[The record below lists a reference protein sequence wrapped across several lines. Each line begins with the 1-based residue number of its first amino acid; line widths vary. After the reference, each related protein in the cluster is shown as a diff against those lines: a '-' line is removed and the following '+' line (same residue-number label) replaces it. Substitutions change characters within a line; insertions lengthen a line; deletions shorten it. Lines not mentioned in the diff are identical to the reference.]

1 MFINRPL
8 RCWNSCKLKNVRYFS
23 LLLLFDWTLICPIGL
38 IGSDHLNNWHHKI
51 LKSNYKMKIL
61 KTFSVGQFCMKLPGL
76 NTYQQM
82 TLMLTWVLAIIRKEG
97 GSNGIQHE
105 CLFSF
110 LYVCIITTWKIYYLW
125 HVIHNL
131 FKPTIYKAKAYW
143 FFCSLFIKLKNVQ
156 LNMYVLHKSR

>member
-1 MFINRPL
+1 
-8 RCWNSCKLKNVRYFS
+8 
-23 LLLLFDWTLICPIGL
+23 
-38 IGSDHLNNWHHKI
+38 
-51 LKSNYKMKIL
+51 
-61 KTFSVGQFCMKLPGL
+61 
-76 NTYQQM
+76 
-82 TLMLTWVLAIIRKEG
+82 MLTWVLAIIRKEG

-156 LNMYVLHKSR
+156 LNMYILHKSKKRYIEFTWNDLSYLFIFVLTFVNWYLKICEVEHYSQISFKGWKYNQDHHLKRIIIS